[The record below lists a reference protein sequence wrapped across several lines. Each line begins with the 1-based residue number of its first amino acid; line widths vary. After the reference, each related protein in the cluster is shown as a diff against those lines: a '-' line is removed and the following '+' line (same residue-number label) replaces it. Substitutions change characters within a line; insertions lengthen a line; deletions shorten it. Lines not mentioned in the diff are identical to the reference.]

1 MNSIL
6 IILFNAYLLDLA
18 FQFNAYLLQNE
29 HIQSAYLLKEV
40 YRSLKIGLSGNLNLD
55 KFKLYMADTGLMV
68 SLIFK
73 DKDFTEN
80 TIYTKLLSNKLSK
93 NLGMLYENI
102 VAQTLVSKSYKLF
115 YYSFYDSVQKRTFEV
130 DFLLSKGN
138 KVSPIEVKSSNYR
151 QHRSLDEFS
160 KKYSDRINSQYLIH
174 TKDLKKEGNI
184 RYLPFYMAQFL

>member
-1 MNSIL
+1 M
-6 IILFNAYLLDLA
+6 LDLA